1 MKKLI
6 VALFVSLIS
15 IAASAQNSKVIV
27 QLTNPLKDSFWFPL
41 TDQIRFGEKGS
52 TAFMSVDWE
61 KATGSFFGE
70 LKIND
75 GAGFASYR
83 NIDKVDLSDYNT
95 LEIPVKGD
103 GRKYKVILKDQQAM
117 QSLID
122 YTYQAEFTTS
132 KNELKQVGLNLEDF
146 KPVYRGQVDNSL
158 PELNKA
164 QIEEMGLQI
173 NDKIQGPYSLEFG
186 EWTATK

>member
-103 GRKYKVILKDQQAM
+103 GRKYKVILKDQQAI
-117 QSLID
+117 QSLVD
-122 YTYQAEFTTS
+122 YSYQAEFTTS
-132 KNELKQVGLNLEDF
+132 NNELKQIGLNLEDF
-146 KPVYRGQVDNSL
+146 KPVYRGKIDNSL

-173 NDKIQGPYSLEFG
+173 NDKIPGAYSLEFG